1 MDEACALSRVR
12 VFGKTVSM
20 SNSRPRVFLST
31 VFDPGM
37 HEPLRAAFP
46 DRIWDPRIQVKADPG
61 RTIEDVCR
69 ELIRNSRLFVGIFD
83 ERGGVM
89 PFEEGI
95 EPVTVLEIE
104 LLQALFQR
112 LPTYLFIL
120 PGFERNRR
128 LFGLVAL
135 AQREGL
141 AVVRTCPEGVVDARD
156 PRRRQLTAVGV
167 SIIGRVIRD
176 PFSQRLRRA
185 MRGLASSLV
194 PFHRL
199 DVCLLDCGMEAIR
212 DPFDP
217 DQVQRQ
223 LDKGRS
229 QADHAAR
236 LAYLWP
242 ALRRLASVP
251 YADPDSAPYYDAWE
265 QLAGAWDHSAAWYG
279 LHSDSPISKL
289 AAVNTLLWLRRS
301 GSKTANPDFARG
313 ARASAYYSMAR
324 RLWLPWQRRSMFR
337 EALHEI
343 EVMLAAGPSDPAGA
357 LAIRGSVH
365 LRLWHVSKAL
375 ADYEAAVAIRI
386 ERGDSAS
393 SRGEAWAELGWGY
406 LWGLRFRDA
415 KRALRTGT
423 ALMREDFRRD
433 PALRVEF
440 LIRALMKHSMA
451 FAIML
456 DFREAKVAAREGCR
470 LAHQRMAQDQLRG
483 VRGWLCRVW
492 GLD

>member
-1 MDEACALSRVR
+1 MP
-12 VFGKTVSM
+12 
-20 SNSRPRVFLST
+20 NSQPRVFLST

-37 HEPLRAAFP
+37 HEPLRASFP
-46 DRIWDPRIQVKADPG
+46 DQIWDPRISINADPS

-69 ELIRNSRLFVGIFD
+69 ELIRRSRLFVGVFD
-83 ERGGVM
+83 ERGGRT

-128 LFGLVAL
+128 LSGLVAL

-141 AVVRTCPEGVVDARD
+141 AVVRPCPEGVVDARD
-156 PRRRQLTAVGV
+156 PQHRQLTAAGV
-167 SIIGRVIRD
+167 SIIGHVIRD
-176 PFSQRLRRA
+176 PSSQRLRRA
-185 MRGLASSLV
+185 MQGFASSLV
-194 PFHRL
+194 PFRRL
-199 DVCLLDCGMEAIR
+199 DVCLLDCGTDAIR

-217 DQVQRQ
+217 AQVQRQ

-229 QADHAAR
+229 QTDHAAR

-242 ALRRLASVP
+242 ALRQLASVP
-251 YADPDSAPYYDAWE
+251 YTDPDAAPYHDAWE

-279 LHSDSPISKL
+279 LHSDSPIGKL

-301 GSKTANPDFARG
+301 GSQLTNPDFARG

-337 EALHEI
+337 KALHEI
-343 EVMLAAGPSDPAGA
+343 EVMLAAGPSDSAGA

-375 ADYEAAVAIRI
+375 ADYEAAVAVRNK
-386 ERGDSAS
+386 RGASAS
-393 SRGEAWAELGWGY
+393 SRGETWAELGWGY
-406 LWGLRFRDA
+406 LWGLRFHEA

-423 ALMREDFRRD
+423 TLMREDFQRD
-433 PALRVEF
+433 PAVRVEF
-440 LIRALMKHSMA
+440 FIRALMKHSMA
-451 FAIML
+451 SAIML
-456 DFREAKVAAREGCR
+456 DFREAKASALEACR
-470 LAHQRMAQDQLRG
+470 LAHERLAQDQLRG
-483 VRGWLCRVW
+483 LRGWLCKVW
-492 GLD
+492 AAD